1 MCCFVERAVPSV
13 MALFPSAPAQTLSPR
28 APPKHRIQRA
38 ALTTAPMMMMK
49 KRSIAGSWLTKPA
62 EATTIPRNTTTLN
75 SNKHSQQNKP
85 SLFSASVCA
94 CHYKR
99 DHRVSSCC
107 VVRGTV
113 MESQI
118 KQTRHCLP
126 LTHMQ
131 YKHTIYKT
139 ASFFIPAMFLYEI
152 SVYISCLHVVFFF
165 SDYLYV
171 FSFYFSHNAMYLY

>member
-38 ALTTAPMMMMK
+38 ALTTAPMMMK
-49 KRSIAGSWLTKPA
+49 KRSIAGSWPTKPA

-85 SLFSASVCA
+85 SLFTASVCA

-99 DHRVSSCC
+99 DYRVSSCY

-113 MESQI
+113 MESQR

-139 ASFFIPAMFLYEI
+139 ASFYTCNVFIWNF
-152 SVYISCLHVVFFF
+152 SVYFLSACSFFF